1 MNHLE
6 IELKNAVN
14 SEFVYVTSV
23 LDKETNNIN
32 RVYNYNLDLIKEISK
47 DLQIDK
53 YPKNL
58 FYVVKFEYNEND
70 GNTHFTFW
78 HTRYYHQV
86 INIKNYKTID
96 FFADTKIAQSFTEK
110 IFGKLHARSNDNK
123 YLTYES
129 VVGAYKHF
137 IKFGFLPKNKEMYN
151 YIKK

>member
-1 MNHLE
+1 MENFK

-14 SEFVYVTSV
+14 SEFVAVSSG
-23 LDKETNNIN
+23 LDKETNSIIHL
-32 RVYNYNLDLIKEISK
+32 YEYDLIKARHKTKKKLIEN
-47 DLQIDK
+47 LQ
-53 YPKNL
+53 NL
-58 FYVVKFEYNEND
+58 NIVKFEYNENR
-70 GNTHFTFW
+70 GNTHFAFW

-86 INIKNYKTID
+86 INIENYKTID

-110 IFGKLHARSNDNK
+110 IFGKLHARSNHNK

-129 VVGAYKHF
+129 VIGAYKHF